1 MKEWDVFD
9 EIIGM
14 GKKRGF
20 ITHEEIQN
28 ALPIDFISEEEM
40 EDFMNLLQDMGI
52 KVTTQ
57 ESAESEEEMPEEKE
71 HHEKSDDL
79 IQAYFHSMGDI
90 SILTKDEET
99 GLALRIEAGTEV
111 IKKTVTILPLYQNI
125 LDLLDARE
133 PEECGGCED
142 DTAEQALR
150 KSLERLDDLM
160 EEIAVMERKAL
171 DPSGLQ
177 EHKTRGSEKKKNGHK
192 SLKIRGIPKE
202 LQVEQ
207 KRIESEV
214 GIAIDELKQKYQ
226 QVALAREVMSK
237 AKNELIIHNL
247 RLVINIAKHY
257 IGRGLSLLDLIQ
269 EGNIGLMKAI
279 ERFDYTMGFKFSTY
293 ATWWIKQAITRALV
307 EQTKTIRV
315 PVHLM
320 ELNNKISNAAKEL
333 TQQYGREPGTD
344 EIAEKIGM
352 SVRKVEA
359 VLRAV
364 QDPVTLQT
372 PVGDDEATLEDF
384 IGDSSYSPYEDT
396 ERNKTIEVLLRILKT
411 TLNPRE
417 EMVIRMRFG
426 IGVDRDHTLDE
437 IGKQLSIT
445 RERVRQIEVKA
456 MRKLKHPYRLRML
469 RQLHTVS

>member
-1 MKEWDVFD
+1 MKEWDIFE
-9 EIIGM
+9 EIIDL
-14 GKKRGF
+14 GKRRGF
-20 ITHEEIQN
+20 ITHDEIQN
-28 ALPIDFISEEEM
+28 ALPRDFISEDEF
-40 EDFMNLLQDMGI
+40 EDFMNLLQDMGV
-52 KVTTQ
+52 KVTDS
-57 ESAESEEEMPEEKE
+57 ESAQSEEEVPEEKE
-71 HHEKSDDL
+71 THEKPDDL

-90 SILTKDEET
+90 SILTRDEET
-99 GLALRIEAGTEV
+99 GLAQRIEVGNEV
-111 IKKTVTILPLYQNI
+111 IKRTVTILPLYKNI
-125 LDLLDARE
+125 LDVLDSQE
-133 PEECGGCED
+133 FEECD
-142 DTAEQALR
+142 DSGDEMAEQALR
-150 KSLERLDDLM
+150 KSLERIDDLM
-160 EEIAVMERKAL
+160 EEVTMLERKAL
-171 DPSGLQ
+171 YLGGLK
-177 EHKTRGSEKKKNGHK
+177 EFKMVVHEKKKNGHK
-192 SLKIRGIPKE
+192 PAKFRVIPKE
-202 LQVEQ
+202 LQAEQ

-214 GIAIDELKQKYQ
+214 GIAIDELKKKYQ
-226 QVALAREVMSK
+226 QIALAREVVSK

-293 ATWWIKQAITRALV
+293 ATWWIKQAVTRSLV

-320 ELNNKISNAAKEL
+320 ELNNKISNASKEL
-333 TQQYGREPGTD
+333 TQQLGREPGTE
-344 EIAEKIGM
+344 EIAQIVGM
-352 SVRKVEA
+352 PVRKIEA

-372 PVGDDEATLEDF
+372 PIGDEEATLEDF
-384 IGDSSYSPYEDT
+384 IGDSSLSPCDDT
-396 ERNKTIEVLLRILKT
+396 ERNKISEVLLKILQT

-437 IGKQLSIT
+437 IGRQLSIT

-469 RQLHTVS
+469 KQLHTVS

>member
-1 MKEWDVFD
+1 MNEWDIFE
-9 EIIGM
+9 EIIDL
-14 GKKRGF
+14 GKRRGF
-20 ITHEEIQN
+20 ITHDEIQN
-28 ALPIDFISEEEM
+28 ALPRDFISEDEF
-40 EDFMNLLQDMGI
+40 EDFMNLLQDMGV
-52 KVTTQ
+52 KVTDS
-57 ESAESEEEMPEEKE
+57 ESAQSEEEVPEEKE
-71 HHEKSDDL
+71 THEKSDDL

-90 SILTKDEET
+90 SILTRDEET
-99 GLALRIEAGTEV
+99 GLAQRIEVGNEV
-111 IKKTVTILPLYQNI
+111 IKRTVTILPLYKNI
-125 LDLLDARE
+125 LDVLDSQE
-133 PEECGGCED
+133 FKECDDSED
-142 DTAEQALR
+142 EMAEQALR
-150 KSLERLDDLM
+150 KSLERIDDLM
-160 EEIAVMERKAL
+160 EEVTMLERKAL
-171 DPSGLQ
+171 YLGGLQ
-177 EHKTRGSEKKKNGHK
+177 EFKMVVYEKKKNGHK
-192 SLKIRGIPKE
+192 PAKFRVIPKE
-202 LQVEQ
+202 LQAEQ

-214 GIAIDELKQKYQ
+214 GIAIDELKKKYQ
-226 QVALAREVMSK
+226 QIALAREVVSK

-293 ATWWIKQAITRALV
+293 ATWWIKQAVTRSLV

-320 ELNNKISNAAKEL
+320 ELNNKISNASKEL
-333 TQQYGREPGTD
+333 TQQLGREPGTE
-344 EIAEKIGM
+344 EIAQIVGM
-352 SVRKVEA
+352 PVRKIEA

-372 PVGDDEATLEDF
+372 PIGDEEATLEDF
-384 IGDSSYSPYEDT
+384 IGDSSLSPYDDT
-396 ERNKTIEVLLRILKT
+396 ERNKTSEVLLKILKT

-437 IGKQLSIT
+437 IGRQLLIT

-469 RQLHTVS
+469 KQLHTVS

>member
-1 MKEWDVFD
+1 MNDWDIFE
-9 EIIGM
+9 EIIDL
-14 GKKRGF
+14 GKRRGF
-20 ITHEEIQN
+20 ITHDEIQN
-28 ALPIDFISEEEM
+28 ALPRDFISEDEF
-40 EDFMNLLQDMGI
+40 EDFMNLLQDMGV
-52 KVTTQ
+52 KVTDS
-57 ESAESEEEMPEEKE
+57 ESAQSEEEVPEEKE
-71 HHEKSDDL
+71 THEKSDDL

-90 SILTKDEET
+90 SILTRDEET
-99 GLALRIEAGTEV
+99 GLAQRIEVGNEV
-111 IKKTVTILPLYQNI
+111 IKRTVTILPLYKNI
-125 LDLLDARE
+125 LDVLDSQE
-133 PEECGGCED
+133 FKECDDSED
-142 DTAEQALR
+142 EMAEQALR
-150 KSLERLDDLM
+150 KSLERIDDLM
-160 EEIAVMERKAL
+160 EEVTMLERKAL
-171 DPSGLQ
+171 YLGGLQ
-177 EHKTRGSEKKKNGHK
+177 EFKMVVYEKKKNGHK
-192 SLKIRGIPKE
+192 PAKFRVIPKE
-202 LQVEQ
+202 LQAEQ

-214 GIAIDELKQKYQ
+214 GIAIDELKKKYQ
-226 QVALAREVMSK
+226 QIALAREVVSK

-293 ATWWIKQAITRALV
+293 ATWWIKQAVTRSLV

-320 ELNNKISNAAKEL
+320 ELNNKISNASKEL
-333 TQQYGREPGTD
+333 TQQLGREPGTE
-344 EIAEKIGM
+344 EIAQIVGM
-352 SVRKVEA
+352 PVRKIEA

-372 PVGDDEATLEDF
+372 PIGDDEATLEDF
-384 IGDSSYSPYEDT
+384 IGDSSLSPYDDT
-396 ERNKTIEVLLRILKT
+396 ERNKTSEVLLKILKT

-437 IGKQLSIT
+437 IGRQLLIT

-469 RQLHTVS
+469 KQLHTVS

>member
-1 MKEWDVFD
+1 MNEWDIFE
-9 EIIGM
+9 EIIDL
-14 GKKRGF
+14 GKRRGF
-20 ITHEEIQN
+20 ITHDEIQN
-28 ALPIDFISEEEM
+28 ALPRDFISEDEF
-40 EDFMNLLQDMGI
+40 EDFMNLLQDMGV
-52 KVTTQ
+52 KVTDS
-57 ESAESEEEMPEEKE
+57 ESAQNEEEVPEEKE
-71 HHEKSDDL
+71 THEKSDDL

-90 SILTKDEET
+90 SILTRDEET
-99 GLALRIEAGTEV
+99 GLAQRIEVGNEV
-111 IKKTVTILPLYQNI
+111 IKRTVTILPLYKNI
-125 LDLLDARE
+125 LDVLDSQE
-133 PEECGGCED
+133 FKECD
-142 DTAEQALR
+142 DSGDEMAEQALR
-150 KSLERLDDLM
+150 KSLERIDDLM
-160 EEIAVMERKAL
+160 EEVTMLERKAL
-171 DPSGLQ
+171 YLGGLK
-177 EHKTRGSEKKKNGHK
+177 EFKMVVHEKKKNGHK
-192 SLKIRGIPKE
+192 PAKFRVIPKE
-202 LQVEQ
+202 LRAEQ

-214 GIAIDELKQKYQ
+214 GIAIDELKKKYQ
-226 QVALAREVMSK
+226 QIALAREVVSK

-293 ATWWIKQAITRALV
+293 ATWWIKQAVTRSLV

-320 ELNNKISNAAKEL
+320 ELNNKISNASKEL
-333 TQQYGREPGTD
+333 TQQLGREPGTE
-344 EIAEKIGM
+344 EIAQIVGM
-352 SVRKVEA
+352 PVRKIEA

-372 PVGDDEATLEDF
+372 PIGDEEATLEDF
-384 IGDSSYSPYEDT
+384 IGDSSLSPCDDT
-396 ERNKTIEVLLRILKT
+396 ERNKTSEVLLKILKT

-437 IGKQLSIT
+437 IGRQLLIT

-469 RQLHTVS
+469 KQLHTVS

>member
-1 MKEWDVFD
+1 MKEWDIFD
-9 EIIGM
+9 EIIDL
-14 GKKRGF
+14 GKRRGF
-20 ITHEEIQN
+20 ITHDEIQH
-28 ALPIDFISEEEM
+28 ALPQDFISEEEL

-52 KVTTQ
+52 KVTNI
-57 ESAESEEEMPEEKE
+57 ESAQIEEDVPEEKE
-71 HHEKSDDL
+71 THEKADDL

-99 GLALRIEAGTEV
+99 GLALRIEAGNEV
-111 IKKTVTILPLYQNI
+111 IKKTVTILPLYKNI
-125 LDLLDARE
+125 LDVLDSRE
-133 PEECGGCED
+133 SEEYDGCED
-142 DTAEQALR
+142 DTVEQALR
-150 KSLERLDDLM
+150 KSLARLDDLM
-160 EEIAVMERKAL
+160 EDVAAIERKAL
-171 DPSGLQ
+171 YPEGLQ
-177 EHKTRGSEKKKNGHK
+177 KLKMGIYEKKRRGNKPAK
-192 SLKIRGIPKE
+192 FQGIPKE
-202 LQVEQ
+202 LQAEQ

-214 GIAIDELKQKYQ
+214 GIAIEELKKKYQ
-226 QVALAREVMSK
+226 QVALAREVVSK

-315 PVHLM
+315 PVHMM
-320 ELNNKISNAAKEL
+320 ELNNKISNASKEL
-333 TQQYGREPGTD
+333 TQQYGREPGTE
-344 EIAEKIGM
+344 EIAQKIGM
-352 SVRKVEA
+352 PVRKVEA

-372 PVGDDEATLEDF
+372 PIGDDEATLEDF
-384 IGDSSYSPYEDT
+384 IGDSSFSPYDDT
-396 ERNKTIEVLLRILKT
+396 ERNKTIEVLLKILKT

>member
-1 MKEWDVFD
+1 MKEWDIFE
-9 EIIGM
+9 EIIDL
-14 GKKRGF
+14 GKRRGF
-20 ITHEEIQN
+20 ITHDEIQN
-28 ALPIDFISEEEM
+28 ALPRDFISEEEF
-40 EDFMNLLQDMGI
+40 EDFMNLLQDMGV
-52 KVTTQ
+52 KVTDS
-57 ESAESEEEMPEEKE
+57 ESAQSEEEVPEEKE
-71 HHEKSDDL
+71 THEKPDDL

-90 SILTKDEET
+90 SILTRDEET
-99 GLALRIEAGTEV
+99 GLAQRIEVGNEV
-111 IKKTVTILPLYQNI
+111 IKRTVTILPLYKNI
-125 LDLLDARE
+125 LDVLDSQE
-133 PEECGGCED
+133 CEEFGYSED
-142 DTAEQALR
+142 EMAEQALR
-150 KSLERLDDLM
+150 KSLERIDDLM
-160 EEIAVMERKAL
+160 EEVTKLERKAL
-171 DPSGLQ
+171 YLRSLQ
-177 EHKTRGSEKKKNGHK
+177 EFKMAAHEKKKNGHK
-192 SLKIRGIPKE
+192 PAKFRVIPKE
-202 LQVEQ
+202 LQAEQ

-214 GIAIDELKQKYQ
+214 GIAIDELKKKYQ
-226 QVALAREVMSK
+226 QIALAREVVSK

-293 ATWWIKQAITRALV
+293 ATWWIKQAITRSLV

-320 ELNNKISNAAKEL
+320 ELNNKISNASKEL
-333 TQQYGREPGTD
+333 TQQLGREPGTE
-344 EIAEKIGM
+344 EIAQIVGM
-352 SVRKVEA
+352 PVRKIEA

-372 PVGDDEATLEDF
+372 PIGDEEATLEDF
-384 IGDSSYSPYEDT
+384 IGDSSLSPYDDT
-396 ERNKTIEVLLRILKT
+396 ERNKTSEVLLKILKT

-437 IGKQLSIT
+437 IGRQLLIT

-469 RQLHTVS
+469 KQLHTVS

>member
-1 MKEWDVFD
+1 MKEWDIFE
-9 EIIGM
+9 EIIDL
-14 GKKRGF
+14 GKRRGF
-20 ITHEEIQN
+20 ITHDEIQN
-28 ALPIDFISEEEM
+28 ALPRDFISEDEF
-40 EDFMNLLQDMGI
+40 EDFMNLLQDMGV
-52 KVTTQ
+52 KVTDS
-57 ESAESEEEMPEEKE
+57 ESAQSEEEVPEEKE
-71 HHEKSDDL
+71 THEKPDDL

-90 SILTKDEET
+90 SILTRDEET
-99 GLALRIEAGTEV
+99 GLAQRIEVGNEV
-111 IKKTVTILPLYQNI
+111 IKRTVTILPLYKNI
-125 LDLLDARE
+125 LDVLDSQE
-133 PEECGGCED
+133 FEECD
-142 DTAEQALR
+142 DSDDEMAEQALR
-150 KSLERLDDLM
+150 KSLERIDDLM
-160 EEIAVMERKAL
+160 EEVTMLERKAL
-171 DPSGLQ
+171 YLGGLK
-177 EHKTRGSEKKKNGHK
+177 EFKMVVHEKKKNGHK
-192 SLKIRGIPKE
+192 PAKFRVIPKE
-202 LQVEQ
+202 LQAEQ

-214 GIAIDELKQKYQ
+214 GIAIDELKKKYQ
-226 QVALAREVMSK
+226 QIALAREVVSK

-293 ATWWIKQAITRALV
+293 ATWWIKQAVTRSLV

-320 ELNNKISNAAKEL
+320 ELNNKISNASKEL
-333 TQQYGREPGTD
+333 TQQLGREPGTE
-344 EIAEKIGM
+344 EIAQIVGM
-352 SVRKVEA
+352 PVRKIEA

-372 PVGDDEATLEDF
+372 PIGDEEATLEDF
-384 IGDSSYSPYEDT
+384 IGDSSLSPCDDT
-396 ERNKTIEVLLRILKT
+396 ERNKISEVLLKILQT

-437 IGKQLSIT
+437 IGRQLSIT

-469 RQLHTVS
+469 KQLHTVS

>member
-9 EIIGM
+9 EIIDL
-14 GKKRGF
+14 GKRRGF
-20 ITHEEIQN
+20 ISHDEIQN
-28 ALPIDFISEEEM
+28 ALPQDFISEEEL
-40 EDFMNLLQDMGI
+40 EDFINLLHDMGI
-52 KVTTQ
+52 KVTSMDGAQT
-57 ESAESEEEMPEEKE
+57 EEDIPEEKE
-71 HHEKSDDL
+71 THEKADDL
-79 IQAYFHSMGDI
+79 VQAYFHSMGDI

-99 GLALRIEAGTEV
+99 GLALRIEAGKEV
-111 IKKTVTILPLYQNI
+111 IKKTVTVLPLYKNI
-125 LDLLDARE
+125 LDVLDSQE
-133 PEECGGCED
+133 SEED
-142 DTAEQALR
+142 DSPVDDMMEQALR

-160 EEIAVMERKAL
+160 EDVAGIERKTL
-171 DPSGLQ
+171 
-177 EHKTRGSEKKKNGHK
+177 HRGSLQAFKTGIQEKRGNRHK
-192 SLKIRGIPKE
+192 LMKPHRIPKE
-202 LQVEQ
+202 LVEEQ

-214 GIAIDELKQKYQ
+214 GVAIDELKKKYQ
-226 QVALAREVMSK
+226 QVALAREVVSK

-315 PVHLM
+315 PVHMM
-320 ELNNKISNAAKEL
+320 ELNNKITNASREL
-333 TQQYGREPGTD
+333 TQQFGREPGTE
-344 EIAEKIGM
+344 EIAHKIGM
-352 SVRKVEA
+352 PVRKVEA

-372 PVGDDEATLEDF
+372 PIGDDEATLEDF
-384 IGDSSYSPYEDT
+384 IGDNSFSPYEDT
-396 ERNKTIEVLLRILKT
+396 ERNKTNEVLLKILKT
-411 TLNPRE
+411 TLNSRE

-437 IGKQLSIT
+437 IGKHLSIT

-469 RQLHTVS
+469 KQLHAVS

>member
-9 EIIGM
+9 EIIDL
-14 GKKRGF
+14 GKRRGF
-20 ITHEEIQN
+20 ITHGEIRH
-28 ALPIDFISEEEM
+28 ALPQDFISEEEL
-40 EDFMNLLQDMGI
+40 EDFVNLLQDMGV
-52 KVTTQ
+52 KVTN
-57 ESAESEEEMPEEKE
+57 SEGAQSEDDIPEEKE
-71 HHEKSDDL
+71 THEKADDL

-99 GLALRIEAGTEV
+99 GLALRIEAGNEV
-111 IKKTVTILPLYQNI
+111 IKKTITILPLYKNI
-125 LDLLDARE
+125 LDVLDSRE
-133 PEECGGCED
+133 SEEYDSCED
-142 DTAEQALR
+142 DMAEQALR

-160 EEIAVMERKAL
+160 EDVAAIERKAL
-171 DPSGLQ
+171 HPGGLQ
-177 EHKTRGSEKKKNGHK
+177 KLKLRVYEKRRKGSKPAKFQ
-192 SLKIRGIPKE
+192 GIPKE
-202 LQVEQ
+202 LQAEQ

-214 GIAIDELKQKYQ
+214 GIEIDELKKKYQ
-226 QVALAREVMSK
+226 QVALAREVVSK

-315 PVHLM
+315 PVHMM

-333 TQQYGREPGTD
+333 TQQYGREPGTE
-344 EIAEKIGM
+344 EIAQKIGM
-352 SVRKVEA
+352 PLRKVEA

-372 PVGDDEATLEDF
+372 PIGDDEATLEDF
-384 IGDSSYSPYEDT
+384 IGDSSFSPYDDT

-469 RQLHTVS
+469 KQLHTVS

>member
-1 MKEWDVFD
+1 MKEWDIFE
-9 EIIGM
+9 EIIDL
-14 GKKRGF
+14 GKRRGF
-20 ITHEEIQN
+20 ITHDEIQN
-28 ALPIDFISEEEM
+28 ALPRDFISEDEF
-40 EDFMNLLQDMGI
+40 EDFMNLLQDMGV
-52 KVTTQ
+52 KVTES
-57 ESAESEEEMPEEKE
+57 ESAQSEEEVPEEKE
-71 HHEKSDDL
+71 THEKPDDL

-90 SILTKDEET
+90 SILTRDEET
-99 GLALRIEAGTEV
+99 GLAQRIEVGNEV
-111 IKKTVTILPLYQNI
+111 IKRTVTILPLYKNI
-125 LDLLDARE
+125 LDVLDSQE
-133 PEECGGCED
+133 FEECD
-142 DTAEQALR
+142 DSDDEMAEQALR
-150 KSLERLDDLM
+150 KSLERIDDLM
-160 EEIAVMERKAL
+160 EEVALLERKAL
-171 DPSGLQ
+171 YLGGLK
-177 EHKTRGSEKKKNGHK
+177 EFKMVVHEKKKNGHK
-192 SLKIRGIPKE
+192 PAKFRVIPKE
-202 LQVEQ
+202 LQAEQ

-214 GIAIDELKQKYQ
+214 GIAIDELKKKYQ
-226 QVALAREVMSK
+226 QIALAREVVSK

-293 ATWWIKQAITRALV
+293 ATWWIKQAVTRSLV

-320 ELNNKISNAAKEL
+320 ELNNKISNASKEL
-333 TQQYGREPGTD
+333 TQQLGREPGTE
-344 EIAEKIGM
+344 EIAQIVGM
-352 SVRKVEA
+352 PVRKIEA
-359 VLRAV
+359 ILRAV

-372 PVGDDEATLEDF
+372 PIGDEEATLEDF
-384 IGDSSYSPYEDT
+384 IGDSSLSPCDDT
-396 ERNKTIEVLLRILKT
+396 ERNKISEVLLKILQT

-437 IGKQLSIT
+437 IGRQLSIT

-469 RQLHTVS
+469 KQLHTVS

>member
-1 MKEWDVFD
+1 MKEWDIFE
-9 EIIGM
+9 EIIDL
-14 GKKRGF
+14 GKRRGF
-20 ITHEEIQN
+20 ITHDEIQN
-28 ALPIDFISEEEM
+28 ALPRDFISEDEF
-40 EDFMNLLQDMGI
+40 EDFMNLLQDMGV
-52 KVTTQ
+52 KVTDS
-57 ESAESEEEMPEEKE
+57 ESAQSEEEVPEEKE
-71 HHEKSDDL
+71 THEKPDDL

-90 SILTKDEET
+90 SILTRDEET
-99 GLALRIEAGTEV
+99 GRAQRIEVGNEV
-111 IKKTVTILPLYQNI
+111 IKKTVTILPLYKNF
-125 LDLLDARE
+125 LDVLDSQE
-133 PEECGGCED
+133 FEESD
-142 DTAEQALR
+142 DSEEKMAEQALR
-150 KSLERLDDLM
+150 KSLERIDDLM
-160 EEIAVMERKAL
+160 EEVTLLERKAL
-171 DPSGLQ
+171 YLGSLQ
-177 EHKTRGSEKKKNGHK
+177 EFKMAAHKKKKNGHK
-192 SLKIRGIPKE
+192 PAKFRVIPKE
-202 LQVEQ
+202 LQAEQ

-214 GIAIDELKQKYQ
+214 GIAIDELKKKYQ
-226 QVALAREVMSK
+226 QIALAREVVSK

-257 IGRGLSLLDLIQ
+257 IGRGLSLLVLIQ

-293 ATWWIKQAITRALV
+293 ATWWIKQAITRSLV

-320 ELNNKISNAAKEL
+320 ELNNKISNASKEL
-333 TQQYGREPGTD
+333 TQQLGREPGTE
-344 EIAEKIGM
+344 EIAQIVGM
-352 SVRKVEA
+352 PVRKIEA

-372 PVGDDEATLEDF
+372 PIGDEEATLEDF
-384 IGDSSYSPYEDT
+384 IGDSSLSPCDDT
-396 ERNKTIEVLLRILKT
+396 ERNKISEVLLKILQT

-437 IGKQLSIT
+437 IGRQLSIT

-469 RQLHTVS
+469 KQL

>member
-1 MKEWDVFD
+1 
-9 EIIGM
+9 
-14 GKKRGF
+14 
-20 ITHEEIQN
+20 
-28 ALPIDFISEEEM
+28 
-40 EDFMNLLQDMGI
+40 MNLLQDMGV
-52 KVTTQ
+52 KVTDS
-57 ESAESEEEMPEEKE
+57 ESAQSEEEVPEEKE
-71 HHEKSDDL
+71 THEKPDDL

-90 SILTKDEET
+90 SILTRDEET
-99 GLALRIEAGTEV
+99 GLAQRIEVGNEV
-111 IKKTVTILPLYQNI
+111 IKRTVTILPLYKNI
-125 LDLLDARE
+125 LDVLDSQE
-133 PEECGGCED
+133 FKECDDSED
-142 DTAEQALR
+142 EMAEQALR
-150 KSLERLDDLM
+150 KSLERIDDLM
-160 EEIAVMERKAL
+160 EEVTMLERKAL
-171 DPSGLQ
+171 YLGGLQ
-177 EHKTRGSEKKKNGHK
+177 EFKMVVYEKKKNGHK
-192 SLKIRGIPKE
+192 PAKFRVIPKE
-202 LQVEQ
+202 LRAEQ

-214 GIAIDELKQKYQ
+214 GIAIDELKKKYQ
-226 QVALAREVMSK
+226 QIALAREVVSK

-293 ATWWIKQAITRALV
+293 ATWWIKQAVTRSLV

-320 ELNNKISNAAKEL
+320 ELNNKISNASKEL
-333 TQQYGREPGTD
+333 TQQLGREPGTE
-344 EIAEKIGM
+344 EIAQIVGM
-352 SVRKVEA
+352 PVRKIEA

-372 PVGDDEATLEDF
+372 PIGDEEATLEDF
-384 IGDSSYSPYEDT
+384 IGDSSLSPCDDT
-396 ERNKTIEVLLRILKT
+396 ERNKTSEVLLKILKT

-437 IGKQLSIT
+437 IGRQLLIT

-469 RQLHTVS
+469 KQLHTVS

>member
-1 MKEWDVFD
+1 MNEWDIFE
-9 EIIGM
+9 EIIDL
-14 GKKRGF
+14 GKRRGF
-20 ITHEEIQN
+20 ITHDEIQN
-28 ALPIDFISEEEM
+28 ALPRDFISEDEF
-40 EDFMNLLQDMGI
+40 EDFMNLLQDMGV
-52 KVTTQ
+52 KVTDS
-57 ESAESEEEMPEEKE
+57 ESAQSEEEVPEEKE
-71 HHEKSDDL
+71 THEKSDDL

-90 SILTKDEET
+90 SILTRDEET
-99 GLALRIEAGTEV
+99 GLAQRIEVGNEV
-111 IKKTVTILPLYQNI
+111 IKRTVTILPLYKNI
-125 LDLLDARE
+125 LDVLDSQE
-133 PEECGGCED
+133 FKECDDSED
-142 DTAEQALR
+142 EMAEQALR
-150 KSLERLDDLM
+150 KSLERIDDLM
-160 EEIAVMERKAL
+160 EEVTMLERKAL
-171 DPSGLQ
+171 YLGGLQ
-177 EHKTRGSEKKKNGHK
+177 EFKMVVYEKKKNGHK
-192 SLKIRGIPKE
+192 PAKFRVIPKE
-202 LQVEQ
+202 LQAEQ

-214 GIAIDELKQKYQ
+214 GIAIDELKKKYQ
-226 QVALAREVMSK
+226 QIALAREVVSK

-293 ATWWIKQAITRALV
+293 ATWWIKQAVTRSLV

-320 ELNNKISNAAKEL
+320 ELNNKISNASKEL
-333 TQQYGREPGTD
+333 TQQLGREPGTE
-344 EIAEKIGM
+344 EIAQIVGM
-352 SVRKVEA
+352 PVRKIEA

-372 PVGDDEATLEDF
+372 PIGDEEATLEDF
-384 IGDSSYSPYEDT
+384 IGDSSLSPCDDT
-396 ERNKTIEVLLRILKT
+396 ERNKTSEVLLKILKT

-437 IGKQLSIT
+437 IGRQLLIT

-469 RQLHTVS
+469 KQLHTVS

>member
-1 MKEWDVFD
+1 MKEWDIFE
-9 EIIGM
+9 EIIDL
-14 GKKRGF
+14 GKRRGF
-20 ITHEEIQN
+20 ITHDEIQN
-28 ALPIDFISEEEM
+28 ALPRDFISEDEF
-40 EDFMNLLQDMGI
+40 EDFMNLLQDMGV
-52 KVTTQ
+52 KVTDS
-57 ESAESEEEMPEEKE
+57 ESAQSEEEVPEEKE
-71 HHEKSDDL
+71 THEKPDDL

-90 SILTKDEET
+90 SILTRDEET
-99 GLALRIEAGTEV
+99 GLAQRIEVGNEV
-111 IKKTVTILPLYQNI
+111 IKRTVTILPLYKNI
-125 LDLLDARE
+125 LDVLDSQE
-133 PEECGGCED
+133 FEECD
-142 DTAEQALR
+142 DSDDEMAEQALR
-150 KSLERLDDLM
+150 KSLERIDDLM
-160 EEIAVMERKAL
+160 EEVALLERKAL
-171 DPSGLQ
+171 YLGGLK
-177 EHKTRGSEKKKNGHK
+177 EFKMVVHEKKKNGHK
-192 SLKIRGIPKE
+192 PAKFRVIPKE
-202 LQVEQ
+202 LQAEQ

-214 GIAIDELKQKYQ
+214 GIAIDELKKKYQ
-226 QVALAREVMSK
+226 QIALAREVVSK

-293 ATWWIKQAITRALV
+293 ATWWIKQAVTRSLV

-320 ELNNKISNAAKEL
+320 ELNNKISNASKEL
-333 TQQYGREPGTD
+333 TQQLGREPGTE
-344 EIAEKIGM
+344 EIAQIVGM
-352 SVRKVEA
+352 PVRKIEA
-359 VLRAV
+359 ILRAV

-372 PVGDDEATLEDF
+372 PIGDEEATLEDF
-384 IGDSSYSPYEDT
+384 IGDSSLSPCDDT
-396 ERNKTIEVLLRILKT
+396 ERNKISEVLLKILQT

-437 IGKQLSIT
+437 IGRQLSIT

-469 RQLHTVS
+469 KQLHTVS

>member
-1 MKEWDVFD
+1 MKEWDIFE
-9 EIIGM
+9 EIIDL
-14 GKKRGF
+14 GKRRGF
-20 ITHEEIQN
+20 ITHDEIQN
-28 ALPIDFISEEEM
+28 ALPRDFISEDEF
-40 EDFMNLLQDMGI
+40 EDFMNLLQDLGV
-52 KVTTQ
+52 KVTDS
-57 ESAESEEEMPEEKE
+57 ESAQSEEEVPEEKE
-71 HHEKSDDL
+71 THEKPDDL

-90 SILTKDEET
+90 SILTRDEET
-99 GLALRIEAGTEV
+99 GLAQRIEVGNEV
-111 IKKTVTILPLYQNI
+111 IKRTVTILPLYKNI
-125 LDLLDARE
+125 LDVLDSQE
-133 PEECGGCED
+133 FEECD
-142 DTAEQALR
+142 DSDDEMAEQALR
-150 KSLERLDDLM
+150 KSLERIDDLM
-160 EEIAVMERKAL
+160 EEVTMLERKAL
-171 DPSGLQ
+171 YLGGLK
-177 EHKTRGSEKKKNGHK
+177 EFKMVVHEKKKNGHK
-192 SLKIRGIPKE
+192 PAKFRVMPKE
-202 LQVEQ
+202 LQAEQ

-214 GIAIDELKQKYQ
+214 GIAIDELKKKYQ
-226 QVALAREVMSK
+226 QIALAREVVSK

-293 ATWWIKQAITRALV
+293 ATWWIKQAVTRSLV

-320 ELNNKISNAAKEL
+320 ELNNKISNASKEL
-333 TQQYGREPGTD
+333 TQQLGREPGTE
-344 EIAEKIGM
+344 EIAQIVGM
-352 SVRKVEA
+352 PVRKIEA

-372 PVGDDEATLEDF
+372 PIGDEEATLEDF
-384 IGDSSYSPYEDT
+384 IGDSSLSPCDDT
-396 ERNKTIEVLLRILKT
+396 ERNKISEVLLKILQT

-437 IGKQLSIT
+437 IGRQLSIT

-469 RQLHTVS
+469 KQLHTVS

>member
-1 MKEWDVFD
+1 MKEWDIFD
-9 EIIGM
+9 EIIDL
-14 GKKRGF
+14 GKRRGF
-20 ITHEEIQN
+20 LTHDEIQN
-28 ALPIDFISEEEM
+28 ALPQDFFSRDEL

-52 KVTTQ
+52 KVSTIDG
-57 ESAESEEEMPEEKE
+57 AENEEVISEEKE
-71 HHEKSDDL
+71 VHERTDDL

-99 GLALRIEAGTEV
+99 GLALRIEGGNEV
-111 IKKTVTILPLYQNI
+111 IKKTVTILPLYKNI
-125 LDLLDARE
+125 LEVLDSRE
-133 PEECGGCED
+133 SEGYDASED
-142 DTAEQALR
+142 DVAEQALR

-160 EEIAVMERKAL
+160 REVEAIEQKAL
-171 DPSGLQ
+171 HPGGV
-177 EHKTRGSEKKKNGHK
+177 HMTRKGAREKKKNGGK
-192 SLKIRGIPKE
+192 PAKFCGIPKE
-202 LQVEQ
+202 LQAEQ

-214 GIAIDELKQKYQ
+214 GIAIDELKTKYQ
-226 QVALAREVMSK
+226 QVALAREVVSK

-247 RLVINIAKHY
+247 RLVINIAKHF
-257 IGRGLSLLDLIQ
+257 IGRGLSLLDIIQ

-320 ELNNKISNAAKEL
+320 ELNNKISNASKEL
-333 TQQYGREPGTD
+333 TQQFGREPGTE

-352 SVRKVEA
+352 PVRKVEA

-372 PVGDDEATLEDF
+372 PIGDDEATLEDF
-384 IGDSSYSPYEDT
+384 IGDSSYSPYDDT
-396 ERNKTIEVLLRILKT
+396 ERNKTIEVLLKILKT

-456 MRKLKHPYRLRML
+456 MRKLKHPYRLRMF

>member
-1 MKEWDVFD
+1 MKEWDIFD
-9 EIIGM
+9 EIIDL
-14 GKKRGF
+14 GKRRGF
-20 ITHEEIQN
+20 ITHNEIQH
-28 ALPIDFISEEEM
+28 ALPQDFISEEEL

-52 KVTTQ
+52 KVTKIEDAQ
-57 ESAESEEEMPEEKE
+57 IEDDIPEEKE
-71 HHEKSDDL
+71 THEKADDL

-99 GLALRIEAGTEV
+99 GLALRIEAGNEV
-111 IKKTVTILPLYQNI
+111 IKKTVTILPLYKNI
-125 LDLLDARE
+125 LDVLDSRE
-133 PEECGGCED
+133 SDEYDGCED

-160 EEIAVMERKAL
+160 KDVAAIERKAL
-171 DPSGLQ
+171 CPGGLQ
-177 EHKTRGSEKKKNGHK
+177 KLKMGVYEKKK
-192 SLKIRGIPKE
+192 RGTKPAKFQGVPKE
-202 LQVEQ
+202 LQEEQ

-214 GIAIDELKQKYQ
+214 GIAIDELKKKYQ
-226 QVALAREVMSK
+226 QVALAREVVSK

-315 PVHLM
+315 PVHMM

-333 TQQYGREPGTD
+333 TQQYGREPGTE
-344 EIAEKIGM
+344 EIAQKIGM
-352 SVRKVEA
+352 PVRKVEA

-372 PVGDDEATLEDF
+372 PIGDDEATLEDF
-384 IGDSSYSPYEDT
+384 IGDSSFSPYDDT
-396 ERNKTIEVLLRILKT
+396 ERNKTIEVLLKILKT

-469 RQLHTVS
+469 KQLHAVS

>member
-1 MKEWDVFD
+1 MNEWDIFE
-9 EIIGM
+9 EIIDL
-14 GKKRGF
+14 GKRRGF
-20 ITHEEIQN
+20 ITHDEIQN
-28 ALPIDFISEEEM
+28 ALPRDFISEDEF
-40 EDFMNLLQDMGI
+40 EDFMNLLQDMGV
-52 KVTTQ
+52 KVTDS
-57 ESAESEEEMPEEKE
+57 ESAQSEEEVPEEKE
-71 HHEKSDDL
+71 THEKSDDL

-90 SILTKDEET
+90 SILTRDEET
-99 GLALRIEAGTEV
+99 GLAQRIEVGNEV
-111 IKKTVTILPLYQNI
+111 IKRTVTILPLYKNI
-125 LDLLDARE
+125 LDVLDSQE
-133 PEECGGCED
+133 FKECD
-142 DTAEQALR
+142 DSGDEMAEQALR
-150 KSLERLDDLM
+150 KSLERIDDLM
-160 EEIAVMERKAL
+160 EEVTMLERKAL
-171 DPSGLQ
+171 YLGGLQ
-177 EHKTRGSEKKKNGHK
+177 EFKMVVYEKKKNGHK
-192 SLKIRGIPKE
+192 PAKFRVIPKE
-202 LQVEQ
+202 LRAEQ

-214 GIAIDELKQKYQ
+214 GIAIDELKKKYQ
-226 QVALAREVMSK
+226 QIALAREVVSK

-293 ATWWIKQAITRALV
+293 ATWWIKQAVTRSLV

-320 ELNNKISNAAKEL
+320 ELNNKISNASKEL
-333 TQQYGREPGTD
+333 TQQLGREPGTE
-344 EIAEKIGM
+344 EIAQIVGM
-352 SVRKVEA
+352 PVRKIEA

-372 PVGDDEATLEDF
+372 PIGDEEATLEDF
-384 IGDSSYSPYEDT
+384 IGDSSLSPCDDT
-396 ERNKTIEVLLRILKT
+396 ERNKTSEVLLKILKT

-437 IGKQLSIT
+437 IGRQLLIT

-469 RQLHTVS
+469 KQLHTVS

>member
-1 MKEWDVFD
+1 MKEWDIFE
-9 EIIGM
+9 EIIDL
-14 GKKRGF
+14 GKRRGF
-20 ITHEEIQN
+20 ITHDEIQN
-28 ALPIDFISEEEM
+28 ALPRDFIPEEEF
-40 EDFMNLLQDMGI
+40 EDFMNLLQDMGV
-52 KVTTQ
+52 KVTDS
-57 ESAESEEEMPEEKE
+57 ESAQSEEEVPEEKE
-71 HHEKSDDL
+71 THEKSDDL

-90 SILTKDEET
+90 CILTRDEET
-99 GLALRIEAGTEV
+99 GLAQRIEVGNEV
-111 IKKTVTILPLYQNI
+111 IKRTVTILPLYKNI
-125 LDLLDARE
+125 LDVLDSQE
-133 PEECGGCED
+133 FEECDDSED
-142 DTAEQALR
+142 EMAEQALR
-150 KSLERLDDLM
+150 KSLERIDDLM
-160 EEIAVMERKAL
+160 EEVTMLERKAL
-171 DPSGLQ
+171 YLGGLK
-177 EHKTRGSEKKKNGHK
+177 EFKMVVHEKKKNGHK
-192 SLKIRGIPKE
+192 PAKFRVIPKE
-202 LQVEQ
+202 LQAEQ

-214 GIAIDELKQKYQ
+214 GIAIDELKKKYQ
-226 QVALAREVMSK
+226 QIALAREVVSK

-293 ATWWIKQAITRALV
+293 ATWWIKQAITRSLV

-320 ELNNKISNAAKEL
+320 ELNNKISNASKEL
-333 TQQYGREPGTD
+333 TQQLGREPGTE
-344 EIAEKIGM
+344 EIAQIVGM
-352 SVRKVEA
+352 PVRKIEA

-372 PVGDDEATLEDF
+372 PIGDEEATLEDF
-384 IGDSSYSPYEDT
+384 IGDSSLSPYDDT
-396 ERNKTIEVLLRILKT
+396 ERNKTAEVLLKILKT

-437 IGKQLSIT
+437 IGRQLSIT

-469 RQLHTVS
+469 KQLHTVS

>member
-1 MKEWDVFD
+1 MKEWDIFE
-9 EIIGM
+9 EIIDL
-14 GKKRGF
+14 GKRRGF
-20 ITHEEIQN
+20 ITHDEIQN
-28 ALPIDFISEEEM
+28 ALPRDFISEDEF
-40 EDFMNLLQDMGI
+40 EDFMNLLQDMGV
-52 KVTTQ
+52 KVTDS
-57 ESAESEEEMPEEKE
+57 ESAQSEEEVPEEKE
-71 HHEKSDDL
+71 THEKPDDL

-90 SILTKDEET
+90 SILTRDEET
-99 GLALRIEAGTEV
+99 GLAQRIEVGNEV
-111 IKKTVTILPLYQNI
+111 IKRTVTILPLYKNI
-125 LDLLDARE
+125 LDVLDSQE
-133 PEECGGCED
+133 FEECD
-142 DTAEQALR
+142 DSDDEMAEQALR
-150 KSLERLDDLM
+150 KSLERIDDLM
-160 EEIAVMERKAL
+160 EEVTLLERKAL
-171 DPSGLQ
+171 YLGGLK
-177 EHKTRGSEKKKNGHK
+177 EFKMVVHEKKKNGHK
-192 SLKIRGIPKE
+192 PAKFRVIPKE
-202 LQVEQ
+202 LQAEQ

-214 GIAIDELKQKYQ
+214 GIAIDELKKKYQ
-226 QVALAREVMSK
+226 QIALAREVVSK

-293 ATWWIKQAITRALV
+293 ATWWIKQAVTRSLV

-320 ELNNKISNAAKEL
+320 ELNNKISNASKEL
-333 TQQYGREPGTD
+333 TQQLGREPGTE
-344 EIAEKIGM
+344 EIAQIVGM
-352 SVRKVEA
+352 PVRKIEA
-359 VLRAV
+359 ILRAV

-372 PVGDDEATLEDF
+372 PIGDEEATLEDF
-384 IGDSSYSPYEDT
+384 IGDSSLSPCDDT
-396 ERNKTIEVLLRILKT
+396 ERNKISEVLLKILQT

-437 IGKQLSIT
+437 IGRQLSIT

-469 RQLHTVS
+469 KQLHTVS

>member
-1 MKEWDVFD
+1 MNEWDIFE
-9 EIIGM
+9 EIIDL
-14 GKKRGF
+14 GKRRGF
-20 ITHEEIQN
+20 ITHDEIQN
-28 ALPIDFISEEEM
+28 ALPRDFISEDEF
-40 EDFMNLLQDMGI
+40 EDFMNLLQDLGV
-52 KVTTQ
+52 KVTDS
-57 ESAESEEEMPEEKE
+57 ESAQSEEEVPEEKE
-71 HHEKSDDL
+71 THEKPDDL

-90 SILTKDEET
+90 SILTRDEET
-99 GLALRIEAGTEV
+99 GLAQRIEVGNEV
-111 IKKTVTILPLYQNI
+111 IKRTVTILPLYKNI
-125 LDLLDARE
+125 LDVLDSQE
-133 PEECGGCED
+133 FEECD
-142 DTAEQALR
+142 DSGDEMAEQALR
-150 KSLERLDDLM
+150 KSLERIDDLM
-160 EEIAVMERKAL
+160 EEVTMLERKAL
-171 DPSGLQ
+171 YLGGLK
-177 EHKTRGSEKKKNGHK
+177 EFKMVVHEKKKNGHK
-192 SLKIRGIPKE
+192 PAKFRVIPKE
-202 LQVEQ
+202 LRAEQ

-214 GIAIDELKQKYQ
+214 GIAIDELKKKYQ
-226 QVALAREVMSK
+226 QIALAREVVSK

-293 ATWWIKQAITRALV
+293 ATWWIKQAVTRSLV

-320 ELNNKISNAAKEL
+320 ELNNKISNASKEL
-333 TQQYGREPGTD
+333 TQQLGREPGTE
-344 EIAEKIGM
+344 EIAQIVGM
-352 SVRKVEA
+352 PVRKIEA

-372 PVGDDEATLEDF
+372 PIGDEEATLEDF
-384 IGDSSYSPYEDT
+384 IGDSSLSPCDDT
-396 ERNKTIEVLLRILKT
+396 ERNKTSEVLLKILKT

-437 IGKQLSIT
+437 IGRQLLIT

-469 RQLHTVS
+469 KQLHTVS

>member
-1 MKEWDVFD
+1 MKEWDIFE
-9 EIIGM
+9 EIIDL
-14 GKKRGF
+14 GKRRGF
-20 ITHEEIQN
+20 ITHDEIQN
-28 ALPIDFISEEEM
+28 ALPRDFISEDEF
-40 EDFMNLLQDMGI
+40 EDFMNLLQDMGV
-52 KVTTQ
+52 KVTDS
-57 ESAESEEEMPEEKE
+57 ESAQSEEEVPEEKE
-71 HHEKSDDL
+71 THEKPDDL

-90 SILTKDEET
+90 SILTRDEET
-99 GLALRIEAGTEV
+99 GLAQRIEVGNEV
-111 IKKTVTILPLYQNI
+111 IKRTVTILPLYKNI
-125 LDLLDARE
+125 LDVLDSQE
-133 PEECGGCED
+133 FEECD
-142 DTAEQALR
+142 DSDDEMAEQALR
-150 KSLERLDDLM
+150 KSLERIDDLM
-160 EEIAVMERKAL
+160 EEVALLERKAL
-171 DPSGLQ
+171 YLGGLK
-177 EHKTRGSEKKKNGHK
+177 EFKMVVHEKKKNGHK
-192 SLKIRGIPKE
+192 PAKFRVIPKE
-202 LQVEQ
+202 LQAEQ

-214 GIAIDELKQKYQ
+214 GIAIDELKKKYQ
-226 QVALAREVMSK
+226 QIALAREVVSK

-293 ATWWIKQAITRALV
+293 ATWWIKQAVTRSLV

-320 ELNNKISNAAKEL
+320 ELNNKISNASKEL
-333 TQQYGREPGTD
+333 TQQLGREPGTE
-344 EIAEKIGM
+344 EIAQIVGM
-352 SVRKVEA
+352 PVRKIEA

-372 PVGDDEATLEDF
+372 PIGDEEATLEDF
-384 IGDSSYSPYEDT
+384 IGDSSLSPCDDT
-396 ERNKTIEVLLRILKT
+396 ERNKISEVLLKILQT

-437 IGKQLSIT
+437 IGRQLSIT

-469 RQLHTVS
+469 KQLHTVS

>member
-1 MKEWDVFD
+1 MKEWDIFE
-9 EIIGM
+9 EIIDL
-14 GKKRGF
+14 GKRRGF
-20 ITHEEIQN
+20 ITHDEIQN
-28 ALPIDFISEEEM
+28 ALPRDFISEEEF
-40 EDFMNLLQDMGI
+40 EDFMNLLQDMGV
-52 KVTTQ
+52 KVTDS
-57 ESAESEEEMPEEKE
+57 ESAQSEEEVPEGKE
-71 HHEKSDDL
+71 THEKPDDL

-90 SILTKDEET
+90 CILTRDEET
-99 GLALRIEAGTEV
+99 GLAQRIDVGNEV
-111 IKKTVTILPLYQNI
+111 IKRTVTILPLYKNI
-125 LDLLDARE
+125 LDVLDSQE
-133 PEECGGCED
+133 FEESDDSED
-142 DTAEQALR
+142 EMAEQALR
-150 KSLERLDDLM
+150 KSLERIDDLM
-160 EEIAVMERKAL
+160 EEVTRLERKAL
-171 DPSGLQ
+171 YLGSLQ
-177 EHKTRGSEKKKNGHK
+177 EFKMAAHKKKKNGHK
-192 SLKIRGIPKE
+192 PAKFRVIPKE
-202 LQVEQ
+202 LQAEQ

-214 GIAIDELKQKYQ
+214 GIAIDELKKKYQ
-226 QVALAREVMSK
+226 QIALAREVVSK

-293 ATWWIKQAITRALV
+293 ATWWIKQAVTRSLV

-320 ELNNKISNAAKEL
+320 ELNNKISNASKEL
-333 TQQYGREPGTD
+333 TQQLGREPGTE
-344 EIAEKIGM
+344 EIAQIVGM
-352 SVRKVEA
+352 PVRKIEA

-372 PVGDDEATLEDF
+372 PIGDEEATLEDF
-384 IGDSSYSPYEDT
+384 IGDSSLSPCDDT
-396 ERNKTIEVLLRILKT
+396 ERNKISEVLLKILQT

-437 IGKQLSIT
+437 IGRQLSIT

-469 RQLHTVS
+469 KQLHTVS